1 MKIVIEASPQELL
14 ELGVSS
20 DAEMRTK
27 VLRSITQQAA
37 HDVANP
43 EPAGGQLAQ
52 DDYRKWYEEAMA
64 ACNEAGYAGIDVAT
78 VVRVLAHELRVAKQA
93 QTSMRTDEEIVEQT
107 EKLAAKLMSWRWGQ
121 EAEGKDFEYRY
132 SGNARAQ
139 GCWAAACK
147 IQEMITGTDVQNA
160 VDEVDGVDPE
170 LDPEQEQ
177 EDDAP
182 QAEAQAQADVVEKQA
197 SAAVAAPEQVQ
208 AQAAPRV
215 SVGLRRVASVRKPLE
230 VEAAANTTTM
240 RAKPEAAVSAA
251 PVASAPAPTAP
262 VTRAAGAGPVR
273 RRVVGG

>member
-52 DDYRKWYEEAMA
+52 DDYRKWYEDAMA

-93 QTSMRTDEEIVEQT
+93 QTPMRTNEEIVEQT
-107 EKLAAKLMSWRWGQ
+107 EELAAKLMLWRWGQ

-160 VDEVDGVDPE
+160 VAEVDE
-170 LDPEQEQ
+170 LDPEHEQ

-208 AQAAPRV
+208 EQAEPRV
-215 SVGLRRVASVRKPLE
+215 RMGIRRVASVRKPLE

-251 PVASAPAPTAP
+251 PAASAPAPTAP